1 MSFFSFP
8 LQIQDGGLH
17 EHIPEYGTQRIF
29 LPQIECSST
38 SNCST
43 FPESSSSITVSHTLS
58 LLKGLLMYIYVSTL
72 SLLYTRLGQGWMM
85 MMT

>member
-8 LQIQDGGLH
+8 LQIQDGGPH

-38 SNCST
+38 SDCFT
-43 FPESSSSITVSHTLS
+43 FPESSSSNTVSHTLS
-58 LLKGLLMYIYVSTL
+58 LLMYIYVSTL

-85 MMT
+85 MT

>member
-1 MSFFSFP
+1 MSFFSFS

-43 FPESSSSITVSHTLS
+43 FPESSSSNTVSHTLS
-58 LLKGLLMYIYVSTL
+58 LLMYIYVSTL
-72 SLLYTRLGQGWMM
+72 SLIYTRLGQG
-85 MMT
+85 